1 MEANEEPSIGLS
13 EEEIGGF
20 SGNEVQKQLIL
31 KIEDDRKQVADTN
44 IYPYSC
50 IGLITSRK
58 TETRIFGTGFLI
70 GSRVVLTCAHNL
82 YSRKFQQQY
91 TDF

>member
-31 KIEDDRKQVADTN
+31 KI
-44 IYPYSC
+44 
-50 IGLITSRK
+50 
-58 TETRIFGTGFLI
+58 
-70 GSRVVLTCAHNL
+70 
-82 YSRKFQQQY
+82 
-91 TDF
+91 